1 MIDKTAPQTKILS
14 SPKKVDTSSNVTFV
28 VTSPSEKSTD
38 SYVVEYSL
46 DGTQWHMSP
55 IGSSSNFMNDDG
67 DDDGD
72 NEEEERNAYIIN
84 FVDISDGPHKVL
96 FRAKDIAGNVDTNP
110 ASFEW
115 VAHVSQTDTKILS
128 GPPRISNRASELFV
142 VSSSESKYSFSYK
155 LDDGDAVRPNGIHM
169 VTGPQNF
176 TVNNITDGPHRLE
189 VRSLDVTGSED
200 PSPAVYE
207 WTADLSPP
215 ACSFLQKPENISAS
229 STATFDVRCSEPYFL
244 SYSID
249 GGSWINISE
258 ATSVARKQLNG
269 TTSLTPLDD
278 SDPDAGERSKLMN
291 SSAITRIRLG
301 HVGEGRHSLDML
313 VFDSLSNRG
322 SISYEWIRDTGP
334 PELKVVETPDKQSKG
349 RNPKFR
355 VACSERGCSYHMR
368 VDRGAWRN
376 LQSKRNR
383 QIFHVKSD
391 VDSEQP
397 GIEIIEFSLTNVKP
411 GFHVVDMYATDSA
424 GNRQANQETYE
435 FVVF

>member
-176 TVNNITDGPHRLE
+176 TVNNITDGPHRL
-189 VRSLDVTGSED
+189 
-200 PSPAVYE
+200 
-207 WTADLSPP
+207 
-215 ACSFLQKPENISAS
+215 
-229 STATFDVRCSEPYFL
+229 
-244 SYSID
+244 
-249 GGSWINISE
+249 
-258 ATSVARKQLNG
+258 
-269 TTSLTPLDD
+269 
-278 SDPDAGERSKLMN
+278 
-291 SSAITRIRLG
+291 
-301 HVGEGRHSLDML
+301 
-313 VFDSLSNRG
+313 
-322 SISYEWIRDTGP
+322 
-334 PELKVVETPDKQSKG
+334 
-349 RNPKFR
+349 
-355 VACSERGCSYHMR
+355 
-368 VDRGAWRN
+368 
-376 LQSKRNR
+376 
-383 QIFHVKSD
+383 
-391 VDSEQP
+391 
-397 GIEIIEFSLTNVKP
+397 
-411 GFHVVDMYATDSA
+411 
-424 GNRQANQETYE
+424 
-435 FVVF
+435 